1 MSKRAKRW
9 ILVGVILWM
18 LLVTLFAW
26 QQTNINRLQ
35 LEFNRSMIPWGIIKA
50 GR

>member
-1 MSKRAKRW
+1 MKRFV
-9 ILVGVILWM
+9 LVGIILWM

-26 QQTNINRLQ
+26 QQANFNRLQ
-35 LEFNRSMIPWGIIKA
+35 LDFNRSMIPWGILKV

>member
-1 MSKRAKRW
+1 MKRFVL
-9 ILVGVILWM
+9 IGVILWM

-35 LEFNRSMIPWGIIKA
+35 LDFNKSIIPHWGILKV